1 MWRSS
6 ACARLESVFT
16 RGLVSVRASVFQCM
30 FVYVGVDL
38 SYTVCVGVKVSMVS
52 FVKVHIVC
60 VGVDVS
66 YGVILL
72 RCLWCRLLR

>member
-1 MWRSS
+1 M
-6 ACARLESVFT
+6 
-16 RGLVSVRASVFQCM
+16 RASVFQCM
-30 FVYVGVDL
+30 SVYVGVGL

-52 FVKVHIVC
+52 FVKVSMVSFVKVNIVC
-60 VGVDVS
+60 VGVHVS